1 MADNDNMFVIQSD
14 ATAQDSEL
22 EDLQRQVLDLQ
33 EDLQVKQAQDAAAR
47 EEGQRKSTGGA
58 AAAAA
63 VKNTSVFVG
72 NCDPKTT
79 EADLKL
85 FFAGCGAIRRVTIL
99 KDRYTGAPRGNC
111 YVEFETEEGM
121 NSAATKDGQSCHGKA
136 LKVSIKRD
144 APAPGMGPRG
154 GPQAGGISGQALQ
167 AMMRGGGGNPM
178 MMRGGRGGPAA
189 AVAMQQQAMMAG
201 MMMMMGGGMPFAPFG
216 APRGGRGG
224 GRGRGRPY

>member
-1 MADNDNMFVIQSD
+1 MADNDNMFVINNETS
-14 ATAQDSEL
+14 QDTEL

-33 EDLQVKQAQDAAAR
+33 EDLQVKQAQDAAAK
-47 EEGQRKSTGGA
+47 EEGQRKSTGG

-79 EADLKL
+79 ETDLKL

-121 NSAATKDGQSCHGKA
+121 NSAATKDGQTCHGKP

-144 APAPGMGPRG
+144 TPAPGMGPRG
-154 GPQAGGISGQALQ
+154 GERGGISGQALQ
-167 AMMRGGGGNPM
+167 AMMRGGGNPM
-178 MMRGGRGGPAA
+178 MMRGRGGPAA
-189 AVAMQQQAMMAG
+189 AAAMQQQMMAG
-201 MMMMMGGGMPFAPFG
+201 MMMMMGAGAMPFAPFG
-216 APRGGRGG
+216 ARGGRGG